1 MSSPVVFE
9 ISHCKQK
16 TYNNIFQAGGVL
28 AMGWGPPAR
37 AQPCHGTED
46 RLPRRS
52 KRREHI
58 VRQQAETLL
67 GLRATL
73 PKHEPKRDAATQT
86 GPDATPRTS
95 LRQLANAVARVP
107 ASATDQKAIEVRR
120 ALRNLHLLLRS
131 ERLYVKDH
139 PLRLDS
145 LDSAYDSI
153 RNATE
158 ILGGLEI
165 RVERGG
171 LVAPRIGDAHLPDAR
186 GEMQAL
192 AIDLQRA
199 GIHVMTFSKKF
210 HVGELDTLAGLVKA
224 SLLKSED
231 PANSAG
237 NAWWPARLLENRVEG
252 ISINTQ
258 TERRVDTVLAS
269 LIAALVA
276 YGGHSPRETTDA
288 PIQAP
293 DFDDLVACLRLLAR
307 LTPPL
312 ESARGLSP
320 EEAARAIHGAME
332 EASRDSVCMLLSSVS
347 QYGPREGERP
357 QPYLL
362 RLSEHLIF
370 EFLGAEFSSGSLTAS
385 SVRPTINR
393 LSDVMVDAGGYS
405 GPHSSQHLSSLAVT
419 WATDTH
425 REQLIDRFWLELPPR
440 EKSAV
445 LRGPDVWCVP
455 VAALRHTLGQLA
467 DAGADAPRREA
478 RNIILNYARRI
489 EHADPSARRSVAAGL
504 NEMSSII
511 ESLWPNQLPE
521 DLSRGAMKALDEEK
535 APETAALLAAFVE
548 SLGRIAVNRADYSGF
563 ENILTSLERAPQDKE
578 HGHVATLANRLV
590 VQDRWLL
597 LVDAALA
604 NRPLDP
610 CLPRLLQRDPER
622 LLDRLTLLLTE
633 PRGAEMVPAMARLLR
648 TIGVPVL
655 NLLETRLYEARRQR
669 VTAAIK
675 LLAASDPE
683 RLLRG
688 LARAMASWEW
698 NLQDLAV
705 SELSRPNNAASA
717 LTTAF
722 VFSAI
727 LADAHPMVV
736 PMMIDQLG
744 LAQET
749 TAVPQLMEIAA
760 GEHES
765 LRDQFVRI
773 KAIEALGRMRAPEAA
788 ELLRRL
794 SENRDGLTYAE
805 PAGLRAAAEDALA
818 LIENRPSFKQ
828 AAAAFGAPAQS
839 SSGYVIPRRYTRV
852 PLDSPLRA
860 QIEGAPAGLTRVRTI
875 SLGGAY
881 LESPRKL
888 SVGDSIKLEVRAG
901 LRKINFT
908 AVVRNIGPDGGGVEF
923 VHMRDE
929 DREKLRKLVQRHLQL

>member
-1 MSSPVVFE
+1 M
-9 ISHCKQK
+9 
-16 TYNNIFQAGGVL
+16 
-28 AMGWGPPAR
+28 
-37 AQPCHGTED
+37 
-46 RLPRRS
+46 
-52 KRREHI
+52 
-58 VRQQAETLL
+58 QAETPLV
-67 GLRATL
+67 LRATL
-73 PKHEPKRDAATQT
+73 PVQKAKREAASQSN
-86 GPDATPRTS
+86 PDLTPRTY
-95 LRQLANAVARVP
+95 LRQLATAVSRVP
-107 ASATDQKAIEVRR
+107 ASATDHKAIEVHR
-120 ALRNLHLLLRS
+120 ALRNLHLLMRS
-131 ERLYVKDH
+131 ERLYQKDH

-153 RNATE
+153 RNTTE

-165 RVERGG
+165 HVERGG

-199 GIHVMTFSKKF
+199 GIHILAFSKKF
-210 HVGELDTLAGLVKA
+210 HVGELDTLARLVKA
-224 SLLKSED
+224 SLLKLED
-231 PANSAG
+231 PANGAG

-276 YGGHSPRETTDA
+276 YGGHSPRETADA

-293 DFDDLVACLRLLAR
+293 DFDDLVASLRLLAR

-347 QYGPREGERP
+347 QYEPREGERP

-362 RLSEHLIF
+362 RLSESIIF
-370 EFLGAEFSSGSLTAS
+370 EFLGAEFSSGSLTAL
-385 SVRPTINR
+385 SVGPTLYR
-393 LSDVMVDAGGYS
+393 LSDVIVAAGSYS

-445 LRGPDVWCVP
+445 LRGHEVWCVP
-455 VAALRHTLGQLA
+455 IAALRQTLGQLT

-478 RNIILNYARRI
+478 RNIVLNYARQLGLSD
-489 EHADPSARRSVAAGL
+489 AAARRSVAAGL
-504 NEMSSII
+504 NELAAII

-521 DLSRGAMKALDEEK
+521 DLSRGAMKALVTET

-548 SLGRIAVNRADYSGF
+548 ALGRIAVSRGDYAGF
-563 ENILTSLERAPQDKE
+563 ESILTGLERVPRDKE
-578 HGHVATLANRLV
+578 HDHMTALGTRLV
-590 VQDRWLL
+590 AQDRWFL

-610 CLPRLLQRDPER
+610 VLPRLLQRDPER
-622 LLDRLTLLLTE
+622 LLDRMTLLLTE
-633 PRGAEMVPAMARLLR
+633 PHGAEMVPAMARLLR

-675 LLAASDPE
+675 LLAVADPE

-688 LARAMASWEW
+688 LARAMASWEL

-705 SELSRPNNAASA
+705 SELSRPNNSASA
-717 LTTAF
+717 LSTAF

-727 LADAHPMVV
+727 LADAHPLVV

-760 GEHES
+760 GEHEV

-773 KAIEALGRMRAPEAA
+773 KAIEALGRLRAPEAA
-788 ELLRRL
+788 ELLRTLAESR
-794 SENRDGLTYAE
+794 EGLTYAE

-828 AAAAFGAPAQS
+828 AAAAFGAPGQS
-839 SSGYVIPRRYTRV
+839 SSGYIIPRRYTRV

-860 QIEGAPAGLTRVRTI
+860 QIEGAPAGLARVKTI

-888 SVGDSIKLEVRAG
+888 TVGDSINLEVRAG

-908 AVVRNIGPDGGGVEF
+908 AVVRNIGPDGSGIEF

>member
-1 MSSPVVFE
+1 MRCKRTERQVE
-9 ISHCKQK
+9 IP
-16 TYNNIFQAGGVL
+16 L
-28 AMGWGPPAR
+28 
-37 AQPCHGTED
+37 
-46 RLPRRS
+46 
-52 KRREHI
+52 
-58 VRQQAETLL
+58 VR
-67 GLRATL
+67 RATI
-73 PKHEPKRDAATQT
+73 PINEAKREAASQAS
-86 GPDATPRTS
+86 PDATPRTS
-95 LRQLANAVARVP
+95 LRQLAYAVARVP
-107 ASATDQKAIEVRR
+107 ASIMDQKASEVQH
-120 ALRNLHLLLRS
+120 ALRNLHLLIRS
-131 ERLYVKDH
+131 ERLYEKDH

-145 LDSAYDSI
+145 LDGAYDSI
-153 RNATE
+153 RSVTE
-158 ILGGLEI
+158 LLGGLEI

-171 LVAPRIGDAHLPDAR
+171 LVAPKISDAHLPDSR

-192 AIDLQRA
+192 AVDLQRA
-199 GIHVMTFSKKF
+199 GIHALAFLKKF
-210 HVGELDTLAGLVKA
+210 HVGELDTLARLVKV

-231 PANSAG
+231 PANGTG
-237 NAWWPARLLENRVEG
+237 NSWWPARLLENRVEG

-269 LIAALVA
+269 LIGALVA
-276 YGGHSPRETTDA
+276 YGGHSPREKVDS
-288 PIQAP
+288 PIQPP
-293 DFDDLVACLRLLAR
+293 DFDDLVACLRLLAQ

-362 RLSEHLIF
+362 RLSENIIF
-370 EFLGAEFSSGSLTAS
+370 EFLGAEFSIGSLTAS
-385 SVRPTINR
+385 SVRPTICR
-393 LSDVMVDAGGYS
+393 LSDVIVEAGGYS
-405 GPHSSQHLSSLAVT
+405 GPHSSQHLSSLAIT

-425 REQLIDRFWLELPPR
+425 REQLIDKFWLELPPR

-467 DAGADAPRREA
+467 EAGADAPRREA
-478 RNIILNYARRI
+478 RNMVLNYARRI
-489 EHADPSARRSVAAGL
+489 EHAEASARRFVAAGL
-504 NEMSSII
+504 NELSPII

-521 DLSRGAMKALDEEK
+521 DLSRGAMKALDSEK
-535 APETAALLAAFVE
+535 SPETAALLAAFVE
-548 SLGRIAVNRADYSGF
+548 SLGRIAVSRGDYSGF
-563 ENILTSLERAPQDKE
+563 ETILTGLERAPHDKE
-578 HGHVATLANRLV
+578 HDHMSALAHRLV
-590 VQDRWLL
+590 AQDRWLL

-610 CLPRLLQRDPER
+610 VLPRLLQRDPER
-622 LLDRLTLLLTE
+622 LLDRMTLLLTE

-669 VTAAIK
+669 VTAGIK
-675 LLAASDPE
+675 LLAAADPE

-705 SELSRPNNAASA
+705 SELSRPSNSSSA
-717 LTTAF
+717 MSTAF

-727 LADAHPMVV
+727 LADAHSMVV

-760 GEHES
+760 GEHEV

-773 KAIEALGRMRAPEAA
+773 KAIEALGRMRASEAA
-788 ELLRRL
+788 ELLRKL
-794 SENRDGLTYAE
+794 AENREGLTYAE

-852 PLDSPLRA
+852 PLESPLRA
-860 QIEGAPAGLTRVRTI
+860 QIEGAPAGLSRVKTI

-881 LESPRKL
+881 LESPGKL
-888 SVGDSIKLEVRAG
+888 SIGDSIKLEVRAG

-908 AVVRNIGPDGGGVEF
+908 AVVRNIGPDGSGIEF

>member
-1 MSSPVVFE
+1 MKINNLDAL
-9 ISHCKQK
+9 IS
-16 TYNNIFQAGGVL
+16 GRR
-28 AMGWGPPAR
+28 R
-37 AQPCHGTED
+37 ACPIGRAH
-46 RLPRRS
+46 LPRYR
-52 KRREHI
+52 K
-58 VRQQAETLL
+58 QQSGQHRLETFLAL
-67 GLRATL
+67 KGTL
-73 PKHEPKRDAATQT
+73 PKQVAEQGVVAQSNPNV
-86 GPDATPRTS
+86 TPRTS
-95 LRQLANAVARVP
+95 LRQLATAVARVP
-107 ASATDQKAIEVRR
+107 ASATDHRAIEVTR
-120 ALRNLHLLLRS
+120 ALRNLHMLLRS
-131 ERLYVKDH
+131 ERLYTKDH
-139 PLRLDS
+139 PLRVDS

-153 RNATE
+153 RNSTE
-158 ILGGLEI
+158 MLGGLEI

-192 AIDLQRA
+192 AADLQRA
-199 GIHVMTFSKKF
+199 GIHALSFSKKF
-210 HVGELDTLAGLVKA
+210 HVGELDNLAGLVKA
-224 SLLKSED
+224 SLLRSED
-231 PANSAG
+231 PANGSG

-276 YGGHSPRETTDA
+276 YGGHSPREKADA

-293 DFDDLVACLRLLAR
+293 GFDDLVASLRLLAR

-332 EASRDSVCMLLSSVS
+332 EASRDSVSMLLSSVS

-357 QPYLL
+357 QPYLM

-370 EFLGAEFSSGSLTAS
+370 EFLGAEFSSGSLTAP
-385 SVRPTINR
+385 SVKSTISR
-393 LSDVMVDAGGYS
+393 LSDVIVDAGGYS
-405 GPHSSQHLSSLAVT
+405 GPHASQHLSSLAVT

-425 REQLIDRFWLELPPR
+425 REQLVDRFWMELPPR

-455 VAALRHTLGQLA
+455 VAALRQTLGQLA

-478 RNIILNYARRI
+478 RNIVLNYSRRI
-489 EHADPSARRSVAAGL
+489 EHADPSARRAVAAGL
-504 NEMSSII
+504 NEISSII

-548 SLGRIAVNRADYSGF
+548 SLGRIAVNRGDFAGF
-563 ENILTSLERAPQDKE
+563 EKILTGLERAPQDNE
-578 HGHVATLANRLV
+578 HGHMVALANRLV
-590 VQDRWLL
+590 AQDRWLL

-604 NRPLDP
+604 NRPLEP
-610 CLPRLLQRDPER
+610 ALPRLLQRDPDR
-622 LLDRLTLLLTE
+622 LLDRMTLLLTE

-675 LLAASDPE
+675 LLAAADPE

-705 SELSRPNNAASA
+705 SELSRPNNSASA
-717 LTTAF
+717 VTTAF

-788 ELLRRL
+788 ELLRKL
-794 SENRDGLTYAE
+794 SENREGLTYAE

-852 PLDSPLRA
+852 PLESPLRA
-860 QIEGAPAGLTRVRTI
+860 QIEGAPAGLARVKTI

-881 LESPRKL
+881 LESPRRL
-888 SVGDSIKLEVRAG
+888 SIGDSIKLEVRAG

-908 AVVRNIGPDGGGVEF
+908 AVVRNIGPDGSGIEF

>member
-1 MSSPVVFE
+1 MVVRATIPVVE
-9 ISHCKQK
+9 
-16 TYNNIFQAGGVL
+16 
-28 AMGWGPPAR
+28 
-37 AQPCHGTED
+37 AQ
-46 RLPRRS
+46 
-52 KRREHI
+52 
-58 VRQQAETLL
+58 
-67 GLRATL
+67 
-73 PKHEPKRDAATQT
+73 RDPSQSN
-86 GPDATPRTS
+86 PDLTPRTY
-95 LRQLANAVARVP
+95 LRQLATAVSRVP
-107 ASATDQKAIEVRR
+107 VVAMDHKGIEVQK
-120 ALRNLHLLLRS
+120 ALRNLHLLMRS
-131 ERLYVKDH
+131 ERLYEKDH
-139 PLRLDS
+139 PRRLDS

-153 RNATE
+153 RSATE
-158 ILGGLEI
+158 TLGGLEI

-192 AIDLQRA
+192 AVDLQRA
-199 GIHVMTFSKKF
+199 GVHALVFSKKF
-210 HVGELDTLAGLVKA
+210 HVGELDTLVRLVKA
-224 SLLKSED
+224 SLLRSEE
-231 PANSAG
+231 PANGGA

-276 YGGHSPRETTDA
+276 YGGHSPREAADA

-293 DFDDLVACLRLLAR
+293 DFDDLVSCLRLLAR

-332 EASRDSVCMLLSSVS
+332 EASRDSVSMLLSSVS

-370 EFLGAEFSSGSLTAS
+370 EFLSAEFSSGSLTAS
-385 SVRPTINR
+385 SVRPTFFR
-393 LSDVMVDAGGYS
+393 LSDVMVEAGGYS

-419 WATDTH
+419 WAADTH
-425 REQLIDRFWLELPPR
+425 RERLIDRFWLELSPR

-455 VAALRHTLGQLA
+455 VTALRHTLGQLA

-478 RNIILNYARRI
+478 RNIVLNYARRI
-489 EHADPSARRSVAAGL
+489 DHADPSARRSVAAGL
-504 NEMSSII
+504 NELSSIL

-521 DLSRGAMKALDEEK
+521 DLSRGAMKALDTEK
-535 APETAALLAAFVE
+535 SPETAALLAAFLE
-548 SLGRIAVNRADYSGF
+548 SLGRIAVNRGDYSGF
-563 ENILTSLERAPQDKE
+563 ESILTGLERLPHDKE
-578 HGHVATLANRLV
+578 HDHMSALANRLV
-590 VQDRWLL
+590 AQDRWLL
-597 LVDAALA
+597 LADAALA
-604 NRPLDP
+604 NRALDP
-610 CLPRLLQRDPER
+610 VLPRLLQRDPER

-675 LLAASDPE
+675 LLAAADPE

-705 SELSRPNNAASA
+705 SELSRPNNSASA
-717 LTTAF
+717 LSTAF

-760 GEHES
+760 GEHEV

-773 KAIEALGRMRAPEAA
+773 KAIEALGRLRAPEAA
-788 ELLRRL
+788 ELLRTLAQSR
-794 SENRDGLTYAE
+794 EGLAYVE

-818 LIENRPSFKQ
+818 LIEDRPTFKQ
-828 AAAAFGAPAQS
+828 AAAAFGAPGQS
-839 SSGYVIPRRYTRV
+839 SSSYVIPRRYTRV
-852 PLDSPLRA
+852 PLESPLRA
-860 QIEGAPAGLTRVRTI
+860 QIEGAPAGLARVKTI

-888 SVGDSIKLEVRAG
+888 SIGDSIKLEVRTG

-908 AVVRNIGPDGGGVEF
+908 AVVRNIGPDGSGVEF

>member
-1 MSSPVVFE
+1 VF
-9 ISHCKQK
+9 
-16 TYNNIFQAGGVL
+16 
-28 AMGWGPPAR
+28 
-37 AQPCHGTED
+37 
-46 RLPRRS
+46 
-52 KRREHI
+52 
-58 VRQQAETLL
+58 
-67 GLRATL
+67 RATL
-73 PKHEPKRDAATQT
+73 PIEREERGPRSKAHQDSTPHTPLRPAAHPVSISQTAAT
-86 GPDATPRTS
+86 DE
-95 LRQLANAVARVP
+95 
-107 ASATDQKAIEVRR
+107 KALEVHR
-120 ALRNLHLLLRS
+120 ALRNFHMLLRA
-131 ERLYVKDH
+131 ERLYEKDH
-139 PLRLDS
+139 PRRLDS
-145 LDSAYDSI
+145 LDGAYDSL
-153 RNATE
+153 RSAAE
-158 ILGGLEI
+158 LLGGLEV

-171 LVAPRIGDAHLPDAR
+171 LVAPRIDDGHLPDAR

-199 GIHVMTFSKKF
+199 GIHSVVFSKKF
-210 HVGELDTLAGLVKA
+210 HVGELDTLTGLMKA
-224 SLLKSED
+224 SLLRSEE
-231 PANSAG
+231 PAKNVG
-237 NAWWPARLLENRVEG
+237 NAWWLARLLENRVEG
-252 ISINTQ
+252 ISVNTR
-258 TERRVDTVLAS
+258 TERKVDTVLAS

-276 YGGHSPRETTDA
+276 YGGHSPGETPNA

-293 DFDDLVACLRLLAR
+293 NFDDLVASLRLLGR

-320 EEAARAIHGAME
+320 EEAAHAIHGAMQ
-332 EASRDSVCMLLSSVS
+332 EASRESVRMLLSSVS
-347 QYGPREGERP
+347 QYGPREAEQP
-357 QPYLL
+357 LPYLL
-362 RLSEHLIF
+362 RLSEKIIF
-370 EFLGAEFSSGSLTAS
+370 EFLDAEFSGGSLTPP
-385 SVRPTINR
+385 SVRPALHR
-393 LSDVMVDAGGYS
+393 FGDVIVDSGGYA

-419 WATDTH
+419 WATDTY

-440 EKSAV
+440 DKSAV

-455 VAALRHTLGQLA
+455 VVALRQALGQLA

-478 RNIILNYARRI
+478 RNIVLNYARRLEI
-489 EHADPSARRSVAAGL
+489 SEAAARRSVAAGL
-504 NEMSSII
+504 NELAPII

-521 DLSRGAMKALDEEK
+521 DLSRGAMKILDTES

-548 SLGRIAVNRADYSGF
+548 SLGRIAVSRGDYAGF
-563 ENILTSLERAPQDKE
+563 ESILTGLERAPRDKE
-578 HGHVATLANRLV
+578 HDHMAALSIRLV
-590 VQDRWLL
+590 AQDRWLL

-604 NRPLDP
+604 NRALDP
-610 CLPRLLQRDPER
+610 VLPRLLQRDPER
-622 LLDRLTLLLTE
+622 LLDRLTLLLTD
-633 PRGAEMVPAMARLLR
+633 PHGAEMVPAMARLLR

-675 LLAASDPE
+675 LLAAADPE

-705 SELSRPNNAASA
+705 SELARPSNSTMAQSA
-717 LTTAF
+717 AF

-736 PMMIDQLG
+736 PMMIDQIG

-760 GEHES
+760 GGHEV

-773 KAIEALGRMRAPEAA
+773 KAIEALGRMHATEAV
-788 ELLRRL
+788 ELLLTLVDSREGL
-794 SENRDGLTYAE
+794 SYAE
-805 PAGLRAAAEDALA
+805 PLGLRTAAEDALS
-818 LIENRPSFKQ
+818 LIENRPSSARVR
-828 AAAAFGAPAQS
+828 AAYESTTQS
-839 SSGYVIPRRYTRV
+839 SASYNIPRRYVRV
-852 PLDSPLRA
+852 PLESPLRA
-860 QIEGAPAGLTRVRTI
+860 QIEGASTGLARVKTI

-888 SVGDSIKLEVRAG
+888 SVGDSIKLEVRSG

-908 AVVRNIGPDGGGVEF
+908 AVVRNIGPDGSGVEF

>member
-1 MSSPVVFE
+1 
-9 ISHCKQK
+9 
-16 TYNNIFQAGGVL
+16 
-28 AMGWGPPAR
+28 
-37 AQPCHGTED
+37 
-46 RLPRRS
+46 
-52 KRREHI
+52 
-58 VRQQAETLL
+58 L
-67 GLRATL
+67 GIRATI
-73 PKHEPKRDAATQT
+73 PIQQEKRGASATT
-86 GPDATPRTS
+86 KADSTPRTTS
-95 LRQLANAVARVP
+95 LRTHANAAPR
-107 ASATDQKAIEVRR
+107 AQAAGTDPKAIEAHR
-120 ALRNLHLLLRS
+120 ALRNLHLLVRA
-131 ERLYVKDH
+131 ERLYEKNH
-139 PLRLDS
+139 PRRLDS

-153 RNATE
+153 RNAAE

-165 RVERGG
+165 RIERGG
-171 LVAPRIGDAHLPDAR
+171 LIVPRISDAHLPDAR
-186 GEMQAL
+186 GDMQAL
-192 AIDLQRA
+192 AIDLHRA
-199 GIHVMTFSKKF
+199 GIHALIFSKQF
-210 HVGELDTLAGLVKA
+210 HVGELDTLAGLLKA
-224 SLLKSED
+224 SLLRSQEPVKD
-231 PANSAG
+231 GGNS
-237 NAWWPARLLENRVEG
+237 WWPARLLENRVEG
-252 ISINTQ
+252 ITVNTQ

-269 LIAALVA
+269 LVGALVA
-276 YGGHSPRETTDA
+276 YGGHSQREADEA

-293 DFDDLVACLRLLAR
+293 GFDDLVASLRLLAR

-332 EASRDSVCMLLSSVS
+332 EASRDSVQMLLSSVS
-347 QYGPREGERP
+347 QYAPRDGERP

-362 RLSEHLIF
+362 RLSENIVF
-370 EFLGAEFSSGSLTAS
+370 EFLSAEFSSGSLTATT
-385 SVRPTINR
+385 VRPTFQR
-393 LSDVMVDAGGYS
+393 LGDIIVDAGGYS

-419 WATDTH
+419 WSTETH
-425 REQLIDRFWLELPPR
+425 REQLIDRFWLELSPR

-445 LRGPDVWCVP
+445 LRGPEVWCVP
-455 VAALRHTLGQLA
+455 AVALRQTLGQLA

-478 RNIILNYARRI
+478 RNIVLNYARRF
-489 EHADPSARRSVAAGL
+489 EHADASARRAVAAGL
-504 NEMSSII
+504 NELTSII

-521 DLSRGAMKALDEEK
+521 DLSCGTMKALEK
-535 APETAALLAAFVE
+535 ETVPETAALLAAFLE
-548 SLGRIAVNRADYSGF
+548 SLGRIAVNRGDYAGF
-563 ENILTSLERAPQDKE
+563 ESILLGLERVPRDKE
-578 HGHVATLANRLV
+578 HDHLAALANRLV
-590 VQDRWLL
+590 AQDRWLL

-604 NRPLDP
+604 NRALDP
-610 CLPRLLQRDPER
+610 VLPRLLQRDPER
-622 LLDRLTLLLTE
+622 LLDRITLLLTE

-675 LLAASDPE
+675 LLAAADPE

-705 SELSRPNNAASA
+705 SELSRPSNSASA
-717 LTTAF
+717 QSAAF

-736 PMMIDQLG
+736 PMMIDQIG
-744 LAQET
+744 LTQEA

-760 GEHES
+760 GEHEV

-773 KAIEALGRMRAPEAA
+773 KAIEALGRLHAGEAA
-788 ELLRRL
+788 ELLRTLAESR
-794 SENRDGLTYAE
+794 EGLTYAE

-828 AAAAFGAPAQS
+828 ALAAFGAPTQS
-839 SSGYVIPRRYTRV
+839 SSGYVIPRRYVRV

-860 QIEGAPAGLTRVRTI
+860 HIDSGQAGLARVKTI

-881 LESPRKL
+881 LESPKKL
-888 SVGDSIKLEVRAG
+888 SVGDSIKLEVRSG

>member
-1 MSSPVVFE
+1 MVR
-9 ISHCKQK
+9 
-16 TYNNIFQAGGVL
+16 
-28 AMGWGPPAR
+28 R
-37 AQPCHGTED
+37 AAVPINE
-46 RLPRRS
+46 
-52 KRREHI
+52 
-58 VRQQAETLL
+58 A
-67 GLRATL
+67 
-73 PKHEPKRDAATQT
+73 KHERASQAS
-86 GPDATPRTS
+86 PDATPRTS
-95 LRQLANAVARVP
+95 LRQLAYAVARVP
-107 ASATDQKAIEVRR
+107 ASIMDQKASEVQH
-120 ALRNLHLLLRS
+120 ALRNLHLLIRS
-131 ERLYVKDH
+131 ERLYEKDH

-153 RNATE
+153 RSVTE
-158 ILGGLEI
+158 LLGGLEI

-171 LVAPRIGDAHLPDAR
+171 LVAPRIGDAHLPDSR

-192 AIDLQRA
+192 AADLQRA
-199 GIHVMTFSKKF
+199 GIHALAFLKKF
-210 HVGELDTLAGLVKA
+210 HVGELDTLARLVKA

-231 PANSAG
+231 PANGTGSS
-237 NAWWPARLLENRVEG
+237 WWPARLLENRVEG

-269 LIAALVA
+269 LIGALVA
-276 YGGHSPRETTDA
+276 YGGHSPREKADL
-288 PIQAP
+288 PIQPP
-293 DFDDLVACLRLLAR
+293 DFDDLVACLRLLAQ

-362 RLSEHLIF
+362 RLSENIIF

-385 SVRPTINR
+385 SVRPTISR
-393 LSDVMVDAGGYS
+393 LSDVIVEAGGYF

-425 REQLIDRFWLELPPR
+425 REQLIDKFWLELPPR

-467 DAGADAPRREA
+467 EAGADAPRREA
-478 RNIILNYARRI
+478 RNIVLNYARRI
-489 EHADPSARRSVAAGL
+489 EHAEASARRFVAAGL
-504 NEMSSII
+504 NELSPII

-521 DLSRGAMKALDEEK
+521 DLSRGAMKALDAEK
-535 APETAALLAAFVE
+535 SPETAALLAAFVE
-548 SLGRIAVNRADYSGF
+548 SLGRIAVNRGDYFGF
-563 ENILTSLERAPQDKE
+563 ETILTGLERAPHDKE
-578 HGHVATLANRLV
+578 HDHMSALAHRLV
-590 VQDRWLL
+590 AQDRWLL

-610 CLPRLLQRDPER
+610 VLPRLLQRDPER
-622 LLDRLTLLLTE
+622 LLDRMTLLLTE
-633 PRGAEMVPAMARLLR
+633 PRGPEMVPAMARLLR

-675 LLAASDPE
+675 LLAAADPE

-705 SELSRPNNAASA
+705 SELSRPSNSSSA
-717 LTTAF
+717 LNTAF

-749 TAVPQLMEIAA
+749 TAVSQLMEIAA
-760 GEHES
+760 GEHEV

-773 KAIEALGRMRAPEAA
+773 KAIEALGRMRASEAA
-788 ELLRRL
+788 ELLRKL
-794 SENRDGLTYAE
+794 AENREGLTYAE

-852 PLDSPLRA
+852 PLESPLRA
-860 QIEGAPAGLTRVRTI
+860 QIEGVPAGLSRVKTI

-881 LESPRKL
+881 LESPGKL
-888 SVGDSIKLEVRAG
+888 AIGDSIKLEVRAG

-908 AVVRNIGPDGGGVEF
+908 AVVRNIGPDGSGIEF

>member
-1 MSSPVVFE
+1 M
-9 ISHCKQK
+9 
-16 TYNNIFQAGGVL
+16 GGTIGPHGADPL
-28 AMGWGPPAR
+28 ATRNGVNEAR
-37 AQPCHGTED
+37 G
-46 RLPRRS
+46 
-52 KRREHI
+52 KK
-58 VRQQAETLL
+58 AETPLVVK
-67 GLRATL
+67 ATL
-73 PKHEPKRDAATQT
+73 PFVEAQRDPSQSN
-86 GPDATPRTS
+86 PDLTPRTY
-95 LRQLANAVARVP
+95 LRQLATAVSRVP
-107 ASATDQKAIEVRR
+107 AVATDHKGIEVQK
-120 ALRNLHLLLRS
+120 ALRNLHLLMRS
-131 ERLYVKDH
+131 ERLYEKDH
-139 PLRLDS
+139 PRRLDS

-153 RNATE
+153 RSATE
-158 ILGGLEI
+158 TLGGLEI

-171 LVAPRIGDAHLPDAR
+171 LVAPRLGDAHLPDTR

-192 AIDLQRA
+192 AVDLQRA
-199 GIHVMTFSKKF
+199 GVHALVFSKKF
-210 HVGELDTLAGLVKA
+210 HVGELDTLVRLVKA
-224 SLLKSED
+224 SLLRSEQ
-231 PANSAG
+231 PVNGGANG
-237 NAWWPARLLENRVEG
+237 WWPARLLENRVEG

-276 YGGHSPRETTDA
+276 YGGHSPRESADA

-293 DFDDLVACLRLLAR
+293 DFDDLVSCLRLLAR

-332 EASRDSVCMLLSSVS
+332 EASRDSVSMLLSSVS

-362 RLSEHLIF
+362 RLSEHVVF
-370 EFLGAEFSSGSLTAS
+370 EFLSAEFSSGSLTAS
-385 SVRPTINR
+385 SVRPTFYR
-393 LSDVMVDAGGYS
+393 LSDVMVEAGGYS

-425 REQLIDRFWLELPPR
+425 REQLIDRFWLELSPR

-478 RNIILNYARRI
+478 RNTVLNYARRI
-489 EHADPSARRSVAAGL
+489 DHADPSARRSVAAGL
-504 NEMSSII
+504 NELSSIL

-521 DLSRGAMKALDEEK
+521 DLSRGAMKALDTEK
-535 APETAALLAAFVE
+535 SPETAALLAAFVE

-563 ENILTSLERAPQDKE
+563 ETILTGLERVPQDKE
-578 HGHVATLANRLV
+578 HGHMAALANRLV
-590 VQDRWLL
+590 AQDRWLL

-604 NRPLDP
+604 NRALDP
-610 CLPRLLQRDPER
+610 VLPRLLQRDPER
-622 LLDRLTLLLTE
+622 LLDRMTLLLTE

-675 LLAASDPE
+675 LLAAADPE

-705 SELSRPNNAASA
+705 SELSRPNNSASA
-717 LTTAF
+717 VSTAF

-727 LADAHPMVV
+727 LSDAHPMVV

-760 GEHES
+760 GEHEV

-773 KAIEALGRMRAPEAA
+773 KAIEALGRLRAPEAA
-788 ELLRRL
+788 ELLRTLAQSR
-794 SENRDGLTYAE
+794 EGLAYVE
-805 PAGLRAAAEDALA
+805 PAGLRAAAEDALS
-818 LIENRPSFKQ
+818 LIEDRPTFKQ
-828 AAAAFGAPAQS
+828 AAAAFGAPGQS
-839 SSGYVIPRRYTRV
+839 SSSYVIPRRYTRV
-852 PLDSPLRA
+852 PLESPLRA
-860 QIEGAPAGLTRVRTI
+860 QIEGAPAGLARVKTI

-888 SVGDSIKLEVRAG
+888 SIGDSIKLEVRAG

-908 AVVRNIGPDGGGVEF
+908 AVVRNIGPDGSGVEF

>member
-1 MSSPVVFE
+1 LV
-9 ISHCKQK
+9 IR
-16 TYNNIFQAGGVL
+16 T
-28 AMGWGPPAR
+28 
-37 AQPCHGTED
+37 
-46 RLPRRS
+46 
-52 KRREHI
+52 
-58 VRQQAETLL
+58 
-67 GLRATL
+67 TL
-73 PKHEPKRDAATQT
+73 PIPEAQVEAASQSN
-86 GPDATPRTS
+86 PDLTPRTY
-95 LRQLANAVARVP
+95 LRQLATAVSRVP
-107 ASATDQKAIEVRR
+107 AIATDHKALEVQK
-120 ALRNLHLLLRS
+120 ALRNLHLLMRA
-131 ERLYVKDH
+131 ERLYEKDH
-139 PLRLDS
+139 PRRLDS

-158 ILGGLEI
+158 TLGGLEI

-192 AIDLQRA
+192 AVDLQRA
-199 GIHVMTFSKKF
+199 GVHALVFSKKF
-210 HVGELDTLAGLVKA
+210 HVGELDTLARLVKA
-224 SLLKSED
+224 SLLRSEE
-231 PANSAG
+231 PANGSANG
-237 NAWWPARLLENRVEG
+237 WWPARLLENRVEG
-252 ISINTQ
+252 ISVNTQ

-276 YGGHSPRETTDA
+276 YGGHSPREAADA

-293 DFDDLVACLRLLAR
+293 GFDDLVACLRLLAR

-332 EASRDSVCMLLSSVS
+332 EASRESVTMLLSSVS

-362 RLSEHLIF
+362 RLSEHIIF
-370 EFLGAEFSSGSLTAS
+370 EFLSAEFSSGSLTAP
-385 SVRPTINR
+385 SVRPTFYR
-393 LSDVMVDAGGYS
+393 LSDVMVEAGGYS

-425 REQLIDRFWLELPPR
+425 RERLIDRFWLELSPR

-445 LRGPDVWCVP
+445 LRGPDVWCIP

-478 RNIILNYARRI
+478 RNIVLNYARRI
-489 EHADPSARRSVAAGL
+489 DHADPSARRSVAAGL
-504 NEMSSII
+504 NELSSIF

-521 DLSRGAMKALDEEK
+521 DLSRGAMKALDTEK
-535 APETAALLAAFVE
+535 SPETAALLAAFVE

-563 ENILTSLERAPQDKE
+563 ETILTGLERVPQDKD
-578 HGHVATLANRLV
+578 HGHMATLANRLV
-590 VQDRWLL
+590 AQDRWLL

-604 NRPLDP
+604 NRALDP
-610 CLPRLLQRDPER
+610 VLPRLLQRDPER
-622 LLDRLTLLLTE
+622 LLDRMTLLLTE
-633 PRGAEMVPAMARLLR
+633 PRGGEMVPAMARLLR

-675 LLAASDPE
+675 LLAAADPE

-705 SELSRPNNAASA
+705 SELSRPNNSASA
-717 LTTAF
+717 LSTAF

-760 GEHES
+760 GEHEV

-773 KAIEALGRMRAPEAA
+773 KAIEALGRLRASEAA
-788 ELLRRL
+788 ELLRTLAQSR
-794 SENRDGLTYAE
+794 EGLAYAE

-818 LIENRPSFKQ
+818 LIEDRPTFKQ
-828 AAAAFGAPAQS
+828 AAAAFGAPGQS

-860 QIEGAPAGLTRVRTI
+860 QIEGASAGLARVKTI

-908 AVVRNIGPDGGGVEF
+908 AVVRNIGPDGSGVEF